1 MASDLI
7 SERRDEWQAA
17 LDDIVP
23 QIRGLEDKIN
33 DALSEE
39 LRAVLNERLAFLRDR
54 FNLINSAIAGQDAA
68 DAAEDALEDHGF
80 PELPDMEI
88 DQYLLDELDR
98 EVADNLAARDGF
110 AASQMASNMTITLGA
125 PVRKP

>member
-7 SERRDEWQAA
+7 SERRAEWQAA
-17 LDDIVP
+17 LDEIVP

-39 LRAVLNERLAFLRDR
+39 LRAVLKERLAFLKQRQT
-54 FNLINSAIAGQDAA
+54 LILQAQAAQDAA
-68 DAAEDALEDHGF
+68 DAAQGALEGHGF

-88 DQYLLDELDR
+88 PANLLEEFDR
-98 EVADNLAARDGF
+98 EVEDNLAARSGF
-110 AASQMASNMTITLGA
+110 VSVPSATTITLNLGT
-125 PVRKP
+125 PQDLP

>member
-110 AASQMASNMTITLGA
+110 AASQMASNMSINLGA